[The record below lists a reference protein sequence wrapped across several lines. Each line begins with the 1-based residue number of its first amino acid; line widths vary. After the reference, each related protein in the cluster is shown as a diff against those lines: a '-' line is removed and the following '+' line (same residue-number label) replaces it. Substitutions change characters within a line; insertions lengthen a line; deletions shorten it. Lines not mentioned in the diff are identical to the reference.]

1 MSCDATNSAARPWT
15 DCRNA
20 PSNSWIPTCWTNAT
34 HAAHFGN
41 DRHRILRVLPGFGQ
55 GNVIPDILHN
65 KWLGADQYYLGS
77 ALTLLTHHHMD
88 GTPAANIQVVMNCI
102 RVAYKDENVPR
113 KDRYPSLRTTQYK
126 AALVAILPKLKGTGV
141 QCKGLAKVM
150 PTVFANFMD
159 HEDEGHK
166 MVLVGLNCIRETNLL
181 IEENYHCHRFPAG
194 AAQKFVELSFLIA
207 QTTSALINRYHPALP
222 LFHYTIKLHY
232 TLHCAL
238 CSQYTNPLHGD
249 CSSGEVLMKSAKR
262 LVKGCLAG
270 NPIHK
275 VGSVALRKY
284 LKGFHLLHD
293 PSSPW
298 WKI

>member
-1 MSCDATNSAARPWT
+1 MQRVGERDA
-15 DCRNA
+15 
-20 PSNSWIPTCWTNAT
+20 
-34 HAAHFGN
+34 H
-41 DRHRILRVLPGFGQ
+41 
-55 GNVIPDILHN
+55 
-65 KWLGADQYYLGS
+65 
-77 ALTLLTHHHMD
+77 
-88 GTPAANIQVVMNCI
+88 CI
-102 RVAYKDENVPR
+102 D
-113 KDRYPSLRTTQYK
+113 S
-126 AALVAILPKLKGTGV
+126 
-141 QCKGLAKVM
+141 
-150 PTVFANFMD
+150 FMD

-181 IEENYHCHRFPAG
+181 IDENYHCHRFPAG
-194 AAQKFVELSFLIA
+194 AAQRFVELSFLIA
-207 QTTSALINRYHPALP
+207 QTTTALINRYHPALP

-298 WKI
+298 WKIWVASHGALRHHVYHIVKKGGSHHKLFRFIVVRVGFPPPHPSFHAYSSGDAIFGISAKPVMISLSVIMLTPLCFTNSWMNAYN